1 LNRPLVFRTDSCSSD
16 NNYNINLKQQ
26 TRRDS
31 SATITSA
38 AELKNKPD
46 LRTEDTDDS
55 VDVAACDNP
64 AVSNDNVIIAASNE
78 IENETKMP
86 SVTSLSSS
94 KINHS
99 ASSTSRQY
107 QQQHSI
113 RPNNS
118 RLIDRRIQR
127 RNMTDPLATQIALVC
142 DEKHSVIMNQIIK
155 RNSFNDSKTNSQPK
169 QQQQQQQ
176 IQENNQQQ
184 EQEQQKQD
192 NQLINLCGDSTS
204 TIMSSDSGVSS
215 NSCENN
221 NANSA
226 FSDEYISKSPLLLLP
241 VSSSSSSSSSS
252 GGTDE
257 EHNKQPKGAS
267 SLKATNSVLSTT
279 STISSS
285 SSSSSSSNEPT
296 NISYSSSFNSTGSS
310 STRIDKF
317 NKNLIHN
324 NKFSMIKTN
333 NNNNILNDDDE
344 EEDNENDIE
353 DIEHAHLEHNIK
365 DTKNL
370 DGEDEDDDYVDLFE
384 FSSSNPPVPPNY
396 LRKNSFIDYDYNNAE
411 VIPTARRTF
420 TTIKARSNSINNE
433 SQPTYSGHLNY
444 YKNAS
449 FSSSSSSS
457 KNKSTHF
464 DYNNNEADLTARY
477 FDLINNNNLK
487 NKFQQPKIPMN
498 SSSAV
503 SIQKHQQQ
511 YKKLMSKKNPTNVTN
526 ETVRINPNDLIVK
539 NINNNNNNDKD
550 VIDFDTSVLS
560 GQMFANSNMDSHH
573 RMILVKLL
581 NTTMDAT

>member
-16 NNYNINLKQQ
+16 NNYNNNINLRQQ

-38 AELKNKPD
+38 AELKNKLD

-55 VDVAACDNP
+55 VDVAA
-64 AVSNDNVIIAASNE
+64 VSDAIVDAASNE

-99 ASSTSRQY
+99 ASSTSRHY

-155 RNSFNDSKTNSQPK
+155 RNSFNDSKTSSQPK
-169 QQQQQQQ
+169 QQQQQ
-176 IQENNQQQ
+176 IQDNNQQQ
-184 EQEQQKQD
+184 QQKEQEQQKQD

-241 VSSSSSSSSSS
+241 VSSSSSSSS

-257 EHNKQPKGAS
+257 EHKNNNKQPKGAS

-365 DTKNL
+365 DAKNL
-370 DGEDEDDDYVDLFE
+370 DEEDEDDDYVDLFE

-433 SQPTYSGHLNY
+433 SQPTYSGNLNY

-550 VIDFDTSVLS
+550 MIDFDTSVLS

>member
-1 LNRPLVFRTDSCSSD
+1 
-16 NNYNINLKQQ
+16 
-26 TRRDS
+26 
-31 SATITSA
+31 
-38 AELKNKPD
+38 
-46 LRTEDTDDS
+46 
-55 VDVAACDNP
+55 
-64 AVSNDNVIIAASNE
+64 
-78 IENETKMP
+78 
-86 SVTSLSSS
+86 
-94 KINHS
+94 
-99 ASSTSRQY
+99 
-107 QQQHSI
+107 
-113 RPNNS
+113 
-118 RLIDRRIQR
+118 
-127 RNMTDPLATQIALVC
+127 
-142 DEKHSVIMNQIIK
+142 
-155 RNSFNDSKTNSQPK
+155 
-169 QQQQQQQ
+169 
-176 IQENNQQQ
+176 
-184 EQEQQKQD
+184 
-192 NQLINLCGDSTS
+192 
-204 TIMSSDSGVSS
+204 
-215 NSCENN
+215 
-221 NANSA
+221 
-226 FSDEYISKSPLLLLP
+226 
-241 VSSSSSSSSSS
+241 
-252 GGTDE
+252 
-257 EHNKQPKGAS
+257 
-267 SLKATNSVLSTT
+267 
-279 STISSS
+279 
-285 SSSSSSSNEPT
+285 
-296 NISYSSSFNSTGSS
+296 
-310 STRIDKF
+310 
-317 NKNLIHN
+317 
-324 NKFSMIKTN
+324 MIKTN

-449 FSSSSSSS
+449 FSSSSSSSS